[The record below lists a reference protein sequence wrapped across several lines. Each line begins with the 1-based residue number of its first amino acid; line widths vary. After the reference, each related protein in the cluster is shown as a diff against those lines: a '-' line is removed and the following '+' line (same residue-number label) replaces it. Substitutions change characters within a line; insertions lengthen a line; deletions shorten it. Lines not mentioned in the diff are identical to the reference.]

1 MHPPATPSAPP
12 GPRPTA
18 LPPGPLVDGV
28 PPWRRIGTA
37 AWSAARP
44 GRWARPLWSVLALLV
59 SVVAAFAT
67 EPVPVCGDANP
78 CGPDWI
84 DPVQTGLAIG
94 VLCWNA
100 RLPEL
105 TLVAAPPLA
114 FLVAAEQ
121 FPAPGTASAAAN
133 AAVLAALGLCWAA
146 ACDRLAARRRQRRAF
161 ERASGAVL
169 RTLGPTGLPVRGK
182 SRLIGGTV
190 LCAVAVT
197 AALLGL
203 RGVHADEDRAARA
216 TRIEA
221 EVTSHTEE
229 SVRLRAHD
237 GRRLV
242 VDSLFPED
250 HRLGSTVTVLED
262 GSWRRLAAEPYDAFG
277 WQLLALVT
285 AVPGISL
292 VVAGARALHRSSA
305 RRRGGLAAL
314 RVRVVVDGEGMA
326 WVQSPDEAG
335 VSEPLPLFVVD
346 TVSWTV
352 LDGEDEGGLKGEDEG
367 GLKGEGEE
375 EGEGG
380 EDGIADGDD
389 VEPLAFGSLR
399 EAVLIGAPYEGAETV
414 LVLPTGDDTPHPTVL
429 LATARLM
436 WGERR
441 IGRVG
446 RGGRSVSGSGCSA
459 TG

>member
-1 MHPPATPSAPP
+1 M
-12 GPRPTA
+12 
-18 LPPGPLVDGV
+18 
-28 PPWRRIGTA
+28 
-37 AWSAARP
+37 
-44 GRWARPLWSVLALLV
+44 
-59 SVVAAFAT
+59 SVVAAFVT
-67 EPVPVCGDANP
+67 EPVPVCGDAAP

-146 ACDRLAARRRQRRAF
+146 ACDRLAARRRQRRVF

-169 RTLGPTGLPVRGK
+169 RTLGPTSLPVRGK

-190 LCAVAVT
+190 LCAMAVT
-197 AALLGL
+197 ATLLGL

-221 EVTSHTEE
+221 EVTRHTEE

-242 VDSLFPED
+242 VGSLFPED

-292 VVAGARALHRSSA
+292 VVAGARALHRSPA
-305 RRRGGLAAL
+305 RWRGGQPAL
-314 RVRVVVDGEGMA
+314 RVRVAVDGEGMA
-326 WVQSPDEAG
+326 RVQSPDEAG
-335 VSEPLPLFVVD
+335 VTEPPPLFVVD
-346 TVSWTV
+346 MASWTV
-352 LDGEDEGGLKGEDEG
+352 LDGEDEDDAETDCD
-367 GLKGEGEE
+367 E
-375 EGEGG
+375 EGEHGG
-380 EDGIADGDD
+380 DGFGDGDD
-389 VEPLAFGSLR
+389 VEPLVFGSLR

-429 LATARLM
+429 LAAARLM
-436 WGERR
+436 WGERW

-446 RGGRSVSGSGCSA
+446 RGGCSVSGSGCSA